1 MPDTAPDPI
10 AAVRRFNRFYTR
22 QIGALDEAHLG
33 GPYGLA
39 EGRVLYEI
47 AQVSHGLSPKDI
59 AGLTGL
65 DAGYL
70 SRILKRFETE
80 GLVEREPSA
89 HDGRSVTLRL
99 TRAGRPAYERL
110 RGISEGAVEKMIGG
124 LSSEQLG
131 RLTGAMAQVE
141 ALLATSDAPDI
152 VLRSHRAGD
161 MGWVVHRQAVFY
173 AREYGWGAPLEALCA
188 RVVADFLEHFDPER
202 ERCWIAERG
211 GEPVGSIFLMRG
223 EGRQAKL
230 RLLFVEPSAHG
241 LGVGRRLVAECVA
254 FARAAGYGEITL
266 WTHSVLTA
274 ARGVYAAA
282 GFRLVDSEPHR
293 EFGEDLMGET
303 WVLAL

>member
-1 MPDTAPDPI
+1 MSDTV

-39 EGRVLYEI
+39 EGRVLYEV
-47 AQVSHGLSPKDI
+47 AQTPHGLPPKDI

-99 TRAGRPAYERL
+99 TPAGRQAYERL

-124 LSSEQLG
+124 LSSEQRG

-141 ALLATSDAPDI
+141 GLLNAASAPEV
-152 VLRSHRAGD
+152 VLRPHRAGD
-161 MGWVVHRQAVFY
+161 MGWVVYRQAVFY
-173 AREYGWGAPLEALCA
+173 SREYGWGAPMEALVS
-188 RVVADFLEHFDPER
+188 RVVADFLERFDPER

-211 GEPVGSIFLMRG
+211 GEAVGSIFLIKG

-241 LGVGRRLVAECVA
+241 LGVGRRLVTECVA

-274 ARGVYAAA
+274 ARDLYAAA
-282 GFRLVDSEPHR
+282 GFHLVDSQPHR
-293 EFGEDLMGET
+293 EFGEEEMGET